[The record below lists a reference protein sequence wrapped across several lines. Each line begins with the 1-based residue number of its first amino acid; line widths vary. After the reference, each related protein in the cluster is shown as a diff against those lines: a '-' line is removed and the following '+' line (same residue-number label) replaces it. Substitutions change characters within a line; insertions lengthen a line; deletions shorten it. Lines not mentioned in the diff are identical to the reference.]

1 MRFFFLIFI
10 CISAIAPAQAAS
22 FNCLKASTLVEH
34 KICDDPQLS
43 SLDSLLG
50 RAFSEAKK
58 FSAEDVEDKARLMS
72 VAQAFLEQRQACSA
86 RRSCIVSSYVG
97 ALEGYITLGS
107 TVEAPAWVDAPTI
120 SDGVAPSSTSL
131 PTEAGHCVSTKV
143 KSIMPRLVGDGPIKP
158 KDWDSGTAINFD
170 NDGYQVSYEK
180 EPALLGSR
188 PGDPAIMCLVWIPH
202 PCPEG
207 DDRGRFYLVTNMRTH
222 RTWTRPDSEHMCG
235 GA

>member
-1 MRFFFLIFI
+1 MRLLFLIFI
-10 CISAIAPAQAAS
+10 CISAIPPARAAS
-22 FNCLKASTLVEH
+22 FNCLKASTLEEH
-34 KICDDPQLS
+34 TICNDPQLS
-43 SLDSLLG
+43 NLDSLLG

-58 FSAEDVEDKARLMS
+58 SSAADVEDKAKLMS
-72 VAQAFLEQRQACSA
+72 VAQAFLEQRQTCST

-120 SDGVAPSSTSL
+120 SDGDAPSSTSL

-143 KSIMPRLVGDGPIKP
+143 TTITPRLGDGGPIKP
-158 KDWDSGTAINFD
+158 EDFDSGTAINFG
-170 NDGYQVSYEK
+170 NGGYQVSYDK
-180 EPALLGSR
+180 EPALLSSR
-188 PGDPAIMCLVWIPH
+188 RGDPVIMCLVWISQQ
-202 PCPEG
+202 CPKG

-222 RTWTRPDSEHMCG
+222 RTWTLPDSEHMCG